1 MCVMF
6 IERDGKSNIKLFK
19 LYFIMVHIV
28 SFENCIINLYCFN
41 CVIIFEYISNIFCS
55 YSCFFL

>member
-1 MCVMF
+1 MF

-28 SFENCIINLYCFN
+28 SFKDCIINLYCLN
-41 CVIIFEYISNIFCS
+41 CVIIF
-55 YSCFFL
+55 